1 MSIYVDGNTV
11 RKTEPEYE
19 DHELEAERSRRA
31 ALRARQARKA
41 ESQKRRIRTAVGVV
55 AVVMVL
61 LIAMMM
67 LTEVVK
73 NNSLTSQI
81 NSIEAELAELTAQN
95 DSREYDIN
103 RSVNMNTVIKVATE
117 ELGMV
122 RGNAS
127 QIVTYE
133 NSDSEYIQQV
143 AAIPQE

>member
-11 RKTEPEYE
+11 RKSEPGYE
-19 DHELEAERSRRA
+19 DDRRAEENSRRA
-31 ALRARQARKA
+31 AIRARQARKVEA
-41 ESQKRRIRTAVGVV
+41 QKRRVRTAAGVF

-61 LIAMMM
+61 AVAMLM
-67 LTEVVK
+67 LSAVVK
-73 NNSLTSQI
+73 NNSLSTEISRVE
-81 NSIEAELAELTAQN
+81 SELAELKAQN

-103 RSVNMNTVIKVATE
+103 RSVNMNTVIKVAE

-127 QIVTYE
+127 QIITYE

-143 AAIPQE
+143 AAIPQN

>member
-11 RKTEPEYE
+11 RKAEPEYE
-19 DHELEAERSRRA
+19 DDRRAEENSRRA
-31 ALRARQARKA
+31 AIRARQARKVEA
-41 ESQKRRIRTAVGVV
+41 QRRRVRTAVGVV

-61 LIAMMM
+61 VVAMLM
-67 LTEVVK
+67 LSAVVK
-73 NNSLTSQI
+73 NNSLSTEISRV
-81 NSIEAELAELTAQN
+81 EAELSELKAQN

-103 RSVNMNTVIKVATE
+103 RSVNMNTVIKVAE

-127 QIVTYE
+127 QIITYE

-143 AAIPQE
+143 AAIPQD